1 MSYTAIPAFIVDQAA
16 FSKEVNEWLK
26 NIEATLALRIGV
38 GYLGG
43 SRAQA
48 FKTASFLAVP
58 DYIDV
63 ELDGTEIAGITV
75 RARVE
80 VRTTNTGTSVQPRI
94 VEVDA
99 AGAFVGTLVT
109 GAAYNTDT
117 NWDRQTLTFTPLTG
131 VHFYRLEIIGDNATN
146 NILGIGPGIERF
158 VAPV

>member
-1 MSYTAIPAFIVDQAA
+1 MSYTAITPFIEDQAA
-16 FSKEVNEWLK
+16 FFQDVNEWVK
-26 NIEATLALRIGV
+26 NIEAIAALRIGV

-109 GAAYNTDT
+109 GAAYSADT
-117 NWDRQTLTFTPLTG
+117 NWDRQTLVFTPLTG
-131 VHFYRLEIIGDNATN
+131 VHFYRFEIVGGDAVN
-146 NILGIGPGIERF
+146 NIQGIGPGIERF
-158 VAPV
+158 V